1 MQMTLENQVS
11 REASVNRLMPRLL
24 RATEVADVL
33 GLGRSKVY
41 DMMKRGQLPV
51 VRIGKA
57 IRVPAHA
64 LEEWIKIHTANAA

>member
-1 MQMTLENQVS
+1 MPVASQVS
-11 REASVNRLMPRLL
+11 RAVSLDPTVPRLL
-24 RATEVADVL
+24 RATEVAALL

-57 IRVPAHA
+57 IRVPANA
-64 LEEWIKIHTANAA
+64 LEEWIKTHTLNAA

>member
-1 MQMTLENQVS
+1 MPVENQVS
-11 REASVNRLMPRLL
+11 RGVSLDPAVPRLL
-24 RATEVADVL
+24 RATEVAALL

-57 IRVPAHA
+57 VRVPAHA
-64 LEEWIKIHTANAA
+64 LEEWIKTHTSNAA

>member
-1 MQMTLENQVS
+1 MTVESHVS
-11 REASVNRLMPRLL
+11 RAVSLDSRVPKLL
-24 RATEVADVL
+24 RATEVAALL

-64 LEEWIKIHTANAA
+64 LDEWIKTHTSNAA

>member
-1 MQMTLENQVS
+1 MPLESQVS
-11 REASVNRLMPRLL
+11 RAVSLDSPVPRLL
-24 RATEVADVL
+24 RATEVAALL

-64 LEEWIKIHTANAA
+64 LEEWIKTHTSNAA

>member
-1 MQMTLENQVS
+1 L
-11 REASVNRLMPRLL
+11 NRMVPRLL
-24 RATEVADVL
+24 RATEVAAVL

-57 IRVPAHA
+57 IRVPADA
-64 LEEWIKIHTANAA
+64 LERWIKNHTSAAA

>member
-1 MQMTLENQVS
+1 MPMESQVS
-11 REASVNRLMPRLL
+11 RALSLNRMVPRLL
-24 RATEVADVL
+24 RATEVATVL

-57 IRVPAHA
+57 VRVPAHA
-64 LEEWIKIHTANAA
+64 LEEWIKTHTSNAA

>member
-1 MQMTLENQVS
+1 MGDQP
-11 REASVNRLMPRLL
+11 AK
-24 RATEVADVL
+24 RARVRSTPKGRRVDPQARAEVAALL

-57 IRVPAHA
+57 VRVPAHA
-64 LEEWIKIHTANAA
+64 LEEWIKTHTSNAA

>member
-1 MQMTLENQVS
+1 MILENQVS
-11 REASVNRLMPRLL
+11 YDVSSNHPLPRLL
-24 RATEVADVL
+24 RAVEVAEML

-57 IRVPAHA
+57 IRVPVQA
-64 LEEWIKIHTANAA
+64 LEEWVRTRTAKAV